1 MRSGL
6 KAKKGAS
13 FIINTV
19 LFQKY
24 HVLSLLG
31 SGGSS
36 SVYLAEHLK
45 LKHHRAI
52 KCIPKTQA
60 RTASRYLE
68 AGLLKNLR
76 HPGIPVIYDIE
87 EDESHV
93 YIIEEYIQG
102 ESLSAYVQNHNN
114 ISQETIAAFGIQLC
128 GIIEYLHN
136 QKPYPILYLDL
147 KPEHIILCGTQLK
160 LIDFGISAAKD
171 GEIHASNSWGTPG
184 FAAPEQFTGC
194 GLGTKTDVF
203 GIGAVLYYMLTRE
216 ILPPHSGIPGF
227 FPKYC
232 SHSFKKIITKA
243 AAPRPEKRYDNV
255 KQLQEALQKLSL
267 SRTGTDPSA
276 HLLEQITVVGSQ
288 AHIGTTH
295 IAVSLT
301 SWFNQRGMEA
311 CYGAKNRGTEFFS
324 SLQSYQ
330 EGLNQEGGRIS
341 YGNFQAVL
349 SPKDRTGTGKPH
361 IFVQDF
367 GNDTVSAAEEEQAG
381 LTVLVIG
388 SRPWEMEHG
397 ILAYKQL
404 AGEENLVLICNYKNK
419 KSAEKYAK
427 ILRKNVYC
435 FPLDRDPFSVTKEK
449 HRLFQKILR
458 EGRG

>member
-6 KAKKGAS
+6 KVKKGAY

-24 HVLSLLG
+24 RVLSLLG

-45 LKHHRAI
+45 LKHNRAI
-52 KCIPKTQA
+52 KCIPKAQA
-60 RTASRYLE
+60 RAASQYLE

-76 HPGIPVIYDIE
+76 HPGIPMIYDIE
-87 EDESHV
+87 EDDSYV

-102 ESLSAYVQNHNN
+102 ESLSAYVQSHSN
-114 ISQETIAAFGIQLC
+114 ISQETIVAFGIQLC

-147 KPEHIILCGTQLK
+147 KPEHIILCGKQLK
-160 LIDFGISAAKD
+160 LIDFGISAAMEGMENSSK
-171 GEIHASNSWGTPG
+171 SWGTPG

-203 GIGAVLYYMLTRE
+203 GIGAVLYYMLTKE
-216 ILPPHSGIPGF
+216 ILPLHSGIPGF

-232 SHSFKKIITKA
+232 SHYFKKIIIRAVSLK
-243 AAPRPEKRYDNV
+243 PEKRYEDV
-255 KQLQEALQKLSL
+255 KQLQAALQKLSF
-267 SRTGTDPSA
+267 SRTGMNPAA
-276 HLLEQITVVGSQ
+276 HLFEKIAVAGSQ
-288 AHIGTTH
+288 SHIGTTH

-301 SWFNQRGMEA
+301 SWL
-311 CYGAKNRGTEFFS
+311 NRQGTEAFYKAKQETGLLS
-324 SLQSYQ
+324 SLQSY
-330 EGLNQEGGRIS
+330 EAGVNQEGGIITYRD
-341 YGNFQAVL
+341 FQAFL
-349 SPKDRTGTGKPH
+349 SPAGRTGTERSH
-361 IFVQDF
+361 ILVQDF
-367 GNDTVSAAEEEQAG
+367 GNNAVSAAQEEQAG
-381 LTVLVIG
+381 LTILVMG
-388 SRPWEMEHG
+388 SRPWEIEYG
-397 ILAYKQL
+397 ISAYEQL
-404 AGEENLVLICNYKNK
+404 AGEENLVLICNYQNK

-427 ILRKNVYC
+427 ILRKSVYC
-435 FPLDRDPFSVTKEK
+435 FPMDLDPFAVTKEK
-449 HRLFQKILR
+449 QRLFQKVLK